1 MQPDKCGAK
10 KRQTDGTCAH
20 EAGWGTDH
28 LGDGPCK
35 LHGGATWTHRRA
47 AQKSQA
53 RRDVETFGLPVEV
66 DPADALL
73 QEVQR
78 TAGHVAWL
86 GEQVRALEPDALIW
100 GTVKVK
106 AGTTPLGE
114 TASTEQAAALSMW
127 LQLYQ
132 QERKHLVAVCTAALN
147 AGVEERRVRV
157 AEQQGA
163 VLASV
168 IRAVLDDLD
177 LSEAQRSL
185 VGEVVPRHL
194 RAVAG

>member
-1 MQPDKCGAK
+1 MKAKCDAR
-10 KRQTDGTCAH
+10 KRQGDGTCKH

-28 LGDGPCK
+28 PGEGPCK
-35 LHGGATWTHRRA
+35 LHGGSTWSHRRA

-66 DPADALL
+66 DPAEALL
-73 QEVQR
+73 EEVRR

-86 GEQVRALEPDALIW
+86 SEQVRAINPDDIVW
-100 GTVKVK
+100 GRTKTRQGVGAEGPIDV
-106 AGTTPLGE
+106 TDE
-114 TASTEQAAALSMW
+114 AAAVNIW

-132 QERKHLVAVCTAALN
+132 AERKHLVQVCTAALN
-147 AGVEERRVRV
+147 AGVEERRVRL

-163 VLASV
+163 TLAGV
-168 IRAVLDDLD
+168 IRAVLADLQ
-177 LSEAQRSL
+177 LTAEQQSRVA
-185 VGEVVPRHL
+185 EVVPRHL